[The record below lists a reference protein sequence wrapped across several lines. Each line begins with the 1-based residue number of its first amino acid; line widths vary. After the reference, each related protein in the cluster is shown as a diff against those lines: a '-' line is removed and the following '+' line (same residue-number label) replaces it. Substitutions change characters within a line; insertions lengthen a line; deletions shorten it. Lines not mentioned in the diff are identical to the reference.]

1 MRWNFVL
8 ACTLLLPVLA
18 GCASTPGHTPGTPPE
33 QAVRPAAWEPP
44 PTTPVAEAPVG
55 EIDPARLRDM
65 LPAWE
70 DAARAWT
77 PAPDVVRT
85 IREARPARVEIFFGA
100 WCGDSAEHV
109 PPLLAA
115 LRAAGNPR
123 LGVLLVALDRQKHEP
138 EGRARARGIERVPTV
153 IVFRGG
159 REIGRVVETPRT
171 TMDRDVAE
179 ILAR

>member
-1 MRWNFVL
+1 MRWSLVTACMLFVP
-8 ACTLLLPVLA
+8 ALA
-18 GCASTPGHTPGTPPE
+18 GCTSVPGSPPGTSP
-33 QAVRPAAWEPP
+33 ARPAPAADWAPP
-44 PTTPVAEAPVG
+44 PTVPVAESPVG
-55 EIDPARLRDM
+55 EIDPARLGDV

-70 DAARAWT
+70 AAVRAWR
-77 PAPDVVRT
+77 PAPDVVRAL
-85 IREARPARVEIFFGA
+85 REARPARVEVFFGA

-123 LGVLLVALDRQKHEP
+123 IVVLLLALDRQKHEP
-138 EGRARARGIERVPTV
+138 GGRARARGIERVPTV
-153 IVFRGG
+153 IVLRDG

-171 TMDRDVAE
+171 TMERDVAE